1 MGGTATGLASPL
13 PFDFYFSRRDA
24 VEDTNDSANLDAGQ
38 LPERGEYVDSIG
50 YYGREL
56 DAMNDRVAGM
66 QHEKLVLAR
75 TGNDSARASQWI
87 SHAIDRVST
96 AAESTLV
103 SVCRSA
109 R

>member
-1 MGGTATGLASPL
+1 MIAL
-13 PFDFYFSRRDA
+13 
-24 VEDTNDSANLDAGQ
+24 V
-38 LPERGEYVDSIG
+38 EYVDSIG

-66 QHEKLVLAR
+66 QHEKIALAR

-103 SVCRSA
+103 RRLSFRAARDKRRLSFSLFFANDRSGI
-109 R
+109 RPSYFYSSPIVSPPST